1 MLIDQPPKEEVKPTR
16 PRKEKPKKLEE
27 IFIKETK
34 ERVKNDEWKE
44 ENPNMG
50 GNLFLTPLCSFE
62 NNFIIFCKT
71 KVYLWTWNVF
81 NLFLMFLNMF

>member
-50 GNLFLTPLCSFE
+50 GNVTYMTIIWGFKRTIFFFPLF
-62 NNFIIFCKT
+62 
-71 KVYLWTWNVF
+71 Y
-81 NLFLMFLNMF
+81 